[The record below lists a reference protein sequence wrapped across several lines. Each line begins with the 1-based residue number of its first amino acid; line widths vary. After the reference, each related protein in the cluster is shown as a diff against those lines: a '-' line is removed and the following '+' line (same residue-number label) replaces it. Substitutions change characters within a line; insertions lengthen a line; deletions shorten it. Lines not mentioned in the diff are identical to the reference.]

1 MGTLIHSYKCGFW
14 KWSLLPK
21 FPLWLSLYIEYVVLK
36 ISYLYMFVFSF
47 LRLIS
52 CELLLSPPLTRIS
65 SYNLHTMRRRQL
77 MLSWYMRRYISFFYY
92 YIFIH
97 LSWLSWSSAVAVV
110 LQPKEMVLVEVCI
123 DDGEKLHKTI
133 SGIVFFIQGIV
144 NSNVVKRNG

>member
-1 MGTLIHSYKCGFW
+1 MWILEVVAPSQVPSLTLSVRK
-14 KWSLLPK
+14 S
-21 FPLWLSLYIEYVVLK
+21 EYVVLK

-77 MLSWYMRRYISFFYY
+77 LLLSWYMRRYISFFYY

-123 DDGEKLHKTI
+123 DDGEKLNKTI
-133 SGIVFFIQGIV
+133 SGIVFSYRALSTAMLLKGMG
-144 NSNVVKRNG
+144 KRKTY